1 MALEYRFG
9 GKAYDSA
16 YVLRLE
22 HPEFVF
28 PDDADAKLLAP
39 IGIELAETPDPEP
52 DPEEARRLKLAEI
65 DTETQQA
72 IFGGFD
78 YEIGGELLHFSYD
91 SFDQQNF
98 ADTANACLMKQAGA
112 EGLPDA
118 ITWNAYRHGSG
129 ELVRLEL
136 MAGEFLELYARGAL
150 NHKAACMAAGGAK
163 KAELEKTGVSHA

>member
-16 YVLRLE
+16 YALRLE

-28 PDDADAKLLAP
+28 PDDADAELLAP
-39 IGIELAETPDPEP
+39 IGIELVETPDPEP
-52 DPEEARRLKLAEI
+52 DPEEIRRLKLAEI
-65 DTETQQA
+65 DMETQQA

-98 ADTANACLMKQAGA
+98 ADTANACLMLKSGA
-112 EGLPDA
+112 QGLPE
-118 ITWNAYRHGSG
+118 TVTRNGYRADGT
-129 ELVRLEL
+129 LVRLTFN
-136 MAGEFLELYARGAL
+136 ADDFLALYARGAL
-150 NHKAACMAAGGAK
+150 AHKAACIDAGSAK